1 MKESYDFFYDEN
13 PFFILETDFFF
24 RKTRL
29 TPLTRAYIIK
39 LQRKGNRFLRFS
51 KKRRNTMKKNYEIPL
66 IEVEE
71 LVMKDC
77 MVPSSFQE
85 EGSGQSEDF
94 DAFWGNQL

>member
-1 MKESYDFFYDEN
+1 
-13 PFFILETDFFF
+13 
-24 RKTRL
+24 
-29 TPLTRAYIIK
+29 
-39 LQRKGNRFLRFS
+39 
-51 KKRRNTMKKNYEIPL
+51 MKKNYEIPL